1 MPDHAPVG
9 SIVNQVMD
17 HFMSTPAWHSKAQQI
32 DNKENDLTSVQQQHN
47 ITSENAEAALKEW
60 ILTRSGHF
68 DWNLEEVTDIRLRNY
83 DTGIPKQ
90 YLPDSRTLGCQI

>member
-17 HFMSTPAWHSKAQQI
+17 HFMSTPARHSKVQQI
-32 DNKENDLTSVQQQHN
+32 NNKENDLTSVQQQHN

-60 ILTRSGHF
+60 ILTRSAILIGS
-68 DWNLEEVTDIRLRNY
+68 LRKSQTSAYGTTRPEFQNN
-83 DTGIPKQ
+83 T
-90 YLPDSRTLGCQI
+90 CQTPEH